1 MIEAL
6 LLAALAGAGASY
18 EPPPELWYRQAVSC
32 AVTLKL
38 AAGKEPGSK
47 EFADLMTW
55 GMIMADS
62 GRKAGRTR
70 AQVDSE
76 DLEAAQPFFRH
87 LKEKKPRAFAAH
99 LAYCRALFD
108 ADRP

>member
-1 MIEAL
+1 MMGLL
-6 LLAALAGAGASY
+6 LLASAAVAPTY

-38 AAGKEPGSK
+38 DAGKEPSSRQ
-47 EFADLMTW
+47 FADLMTW
-55 GMIMADS
+55 GMIMADQ

-70 AQVDSE
+70 DQVDHE
-76 DLEAAQPFFRH
+76 DIEAAEPFYRY
-87 LKEKKPRAFAAH
+87 LKEKKPAAFAAH
-99 LAYCRALFD
+99 SAYCRALFD

>member
-1 MIEAL
+1 MLAL
-6 LLAALAGAGASY
+6 LLASAAAPSY

-38 AAGKEPGSK
+38 AAGKEPSSD

-76 DLEAAQPFFRH
+76 DLKAAEPFFRY
-87 LKEKKPRAFAAH
+87 LKEKKPAAFAAH
-99 LAYCRALFD
+99 RTYCRALFD